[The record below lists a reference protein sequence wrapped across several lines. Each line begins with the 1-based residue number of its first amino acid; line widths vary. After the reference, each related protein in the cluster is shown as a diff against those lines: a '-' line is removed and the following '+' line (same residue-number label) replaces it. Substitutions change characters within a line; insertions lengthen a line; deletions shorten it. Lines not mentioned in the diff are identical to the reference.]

1 MLSQDLL
8 VFKKKKRRRAWHKIV
23 KIGQV
28 MVVYDMLYWEPD
40 KDPIIKYIERFQKA

>member
-8 VFKKKKRRRAWHKIV
+8 VFKKKKKRRAWHKIV

-28 MVVYDMLYWEPD
+28 MVKFKYVMTSANDPML
-40 KDPIIKYIERFQKA
+40 RNTLL